1 MWPCKIYQQKTCTIT
16 WKYKD
21 EESTD
26 SSDNTDH
33 FANVWNKHCDEKS
46 DCDPGCSQSN
56 TGPALVRPSHCCV
69 FVSSPQQRILNHR
82 STDVS
87 INQYTVCARNYS
99 PNSHKTVCCKPS
111 KQDNDGVD
119 GDDWDS
125 KQQPGNDHG
134 HITPAVRHQNIRS
147 YVLPKR
153 QIPKDSY
160 KTVLVNSS
168 SVQQYAH

>member
-1 MWPCKIYQQKTCTIT
+1 MVIWELVFYKSECKYKNTWSPLQISVLIFQLINYEVLISTHIIRPCKIYQQKTVTIT

-46 DCDPGCSQSN
+46 DCDPGCGQGN
-56 TGPALVRPSHCCV
+56 TGPALVRPGHCCV

-87 INQYTVCARNYS
+87 INQYTVWARNYS
-99 PNSHKTVCCKPS
+99 PNKHKTQSAANLPS
-111 KQDNDGVD
+111 KTMMG
-119 GDDWDS
+119 
-125 KQQPGNDHG
+125 
-134 HITPAVRHQNIRS
+134 
-147 YVLPKR
+147 
-153 QIPKDSY
+153 
-160 KTVLVNSS
+160 
-168 SVQQYAH
+168 